1 MRSGTRSQCKLTS
14 ASLWCSRSDEVGILD
29 ERLRS
34 GSVVEGC
41 WRPEDQPAYCY
52 HSPNGKGP
60 EQWRATGRLTYRD
73 KVTDAAQLTHSIPF
87 HSIHSIHLFHL
98 FIHSSIHP
106 SIHPSIHLFIHSFNS
121 IQFILFVHLF
131 IRYYVGPSTRASRVI
146 SLLSR
151 FYGTNWFSLFC
162 VKINDFFCQLTLFK
176 AR

>member
-106 SIHPSIHLFIHSFNS
+106 SIHPSIYSF
-121 IQFILFVHLF
+121 IQFHSIHFVRSF
-131 IRYYVGPSTRASRVI
+131 VY
-146 SLLSR
+146 SLLRRSIHPCIT
-151 FYGTNWFSLFC
+151 YDIIIISVLWH
-162 VKINDFFCQLTLFK
+162 
-176 AR
+176 

>member
-29 ERLRS
+29 ERLHS
-34 GSVVEGC
+34 GIVVEGC
-41 WRPEDQPAYCY
+41 CRPEDQPANCY

-73 KVTDAAQLTHSIPF
+73 KVTDAAQLTRSIPF
-87 HSIHSIHLFHL
+87 HSTPFIPFIYSIYLF
-98 FIHSSIHP
+98 
-106 SIHPSIHLFIHSFNS
+106 IHPSIHLFIHSFNT

-146 SLLSR
+146 SLLSQ
-151 FYGTNWFSLFC
+151 FYGTNWF
-162 VKINDFFCQLTLFK
+162 
-176 AR
+176 